1 MIQYWS
7 WWNFTWFISSETGL
21 ANRTNALKT
30 SIIITSVIGGYM
42 TYVYPRKI
50 VFRIRGKKY
59 SPNYTILVIGD
70 IIVHQIPLLTIL
82 YYNKPLIKNDCG
94 NKVLIPFACWSIINY
109 YNDIN
114 VDKLYGIK
122 MIKLVSIS
130 GIILGGYGLCHHY
143 NRK

>member
-94 NKVLIPFACWSIINY
+94 NKVLYLLLVGASSII
-109 YNDIN
+109 I
-114 VDKLYGIK
+114 
-122 MIKLVSIS
+122 MILM
-130 GIILGGYGLCHHY
+130 
-143 NRK
+143 